1 VTGDVARPLLTWFQA
16 QRRTLPWRTDR
27 SPYRVVVS
35 EFMLQQ
41 TQVERVLLP
50 FERFVAAFPSFAALA
65 AAPRA
70 GVVRAWQ
77 GLGYNSRA
85 VRLHALAR
93 TVCKRHSGELP
104 RETSALLALPGVG
117 PYTASAIRAFAFDL
131 DEIALDTNVRRVLH
145 RAFFGLEWPAP
156 RSNCEVADAGRR
168 LLPGGRANEL
178 NSALMDLGATVCTAR
193 APKCLLCPLANAC
206 AAAPVDPR
214 RLTAAAQ
221 RGAAGRPK
229 QRFEDTTR
237 YLRGRIVDALR
248 LLPARESISLLDLH
262 RELLKHMPGRTLHEV
277 SASSAALARDGVV
290 AFDGRYLSLENDNL
304 INL

>member
-1 VTGDVARPLLTWFQA
+1 VTGNVAHLLLTWFQA

-50 FERFVAAFPSFAALA
+50 FERFVGAFPSFASLA
-65 AAPRA
+65 AASRA
-70 GVVRAWQ
+70 GVVRAWR

-85 VRLHALAR
+85 VRLHALAQA
-93 TVCKRHSGELP
+93 VCERHAGELP
-104 RETSALLALPGVG
+104 SETLALLALPGVG

-131 DEIALDTNVRRVLH
+131 DDIALDTNVRRVLH

-156 RSNCEVADAGRR
+156 RSNVEVADAGRR
-168 LLPGGRANEL
+168 LLPSGRGNEF

-193 APKCLLCPLANAC
+193 APKCLLCPLAGAC
-206 AAAPVDPR
+206 KAAPVDPG
-214 RLTAAAQ
+214 RLAEAA
-221 RGAAGRPK
+221 RSAASSRPK
-229 QRFEDTTR
+229 PRFEETTR

-248 LLPARESISLLDLH
+248 SLPAHESISLLDLH
-262 RELLKHMPGRTLHEV
+262 RELSRHVPGRTLHEL
-277 SASSAALARDGVV
+277 SASSVALARDGLV
-290 AFDGRYLSLENDNL
+290 AFDGTYLSLENDSL
-304 INL
+304 INV